1 MDWRTIRRSK
11 LARAAEEGV
20 DYTAPETR
28 GHAAFARFGDAW
40 ERFWAFSPLERG
52 MVLAGCV
59 LAAIAAPIAIV
70 ALLSSG
76 GGGGGARRNVPA
88 VINLPGATSVQLPA
102 TATPP
107 PAISTPTPRPTTQ
120 PDRQNCDEIAG
131 TEYRSETE
139 REWYIINCSP
149 SVEAPPADNGGSPP
163 PDEPSQPSP
172 SEQPSPPPQNT
183 GLTSSQAIAIGADWM
198 RSNTHGQYQIN
209 SGSCTAASFGSKW
222 VVSCNATLAGCGNA
236 SAGCSTTLSACV
248 LSTGAVLPSES
259 C

>member
-20 DYTAPETR
+20 DYTTPETR

-52 MVLAGCV
+52 MVLAGGV

-76 GGGGGARRNVPA
+76 GGGGGAKRDVPA
-88 VINLPGATSVQLPA
+88 VINLPGATSIYVPPTATQLP
-102 TATPP
+102 PLP
-107 PAISTPTPRPTTQ
+107 TPTAMPTTQ

-149 SVEAPPADNGGSPP
+149 SVEAPQPDDVYTPPVEPP
-163 PDEPSQPSP
+163 PSEPPA
-172 SEQPSPPPQNT
+172 EQPSPEPQ
-183 GLTSSQAIAIGADWM
+183 GLTAGDAIGIAVDWM
-198 RSNTHGQYQIN
+198 RGNTHGQYQIN
-209 SGSCTAASFGSKW
+209 SGSCAAASFGSKW

-236 SAGCSTTLSACV
+236 SAGCNTTLSACV
-248 LSTGAVLPSES
+248 LSTGAVRPTES